1 MAPHRRPLHVLLI
14 NPPYQTITSNIGVGH
29 QTPLG
34 LLCVGGALLDAGH
47 RVTLLDAEARH
58 LGDPAIVQRVR
69 EVAAQVVMI
78 GHAGS
83 TPAHPTCV
91 RLLNAIKAARPEAV
105 TVYGGVWPT
114 YHDERVLIEHPCV
127 DVVVRGEGEAT
138 AVGLVNALAE
148 RGADADDLPLRGV
161 AGTTFRD
168 WLGEV
173 VRNPDRPPIERLDD
187 YRIGWELIEDWRLY
201 RCFGLG
207 RAAIIQF
214 SRGCPHRCTY
224 CGQHGFWVQWRH
236 RDPAQLVDEIERLH
250 RQHGVRFITL
260 ADENP
265 TTLKHVWRDLLERI
279 IEKNLDVHFF
289 ATIRATDLVRDA
301 DIMHLYRDAGILY
314 VLMGIESTDDA
325 VLREVRK
332 KSNGRVDFRACQLLR
347 EHRIY
352 SVIGYITGLG
362 GERWRDFARAGRV
375 LAAYDGDFLNAMYVT
390 PHSWTP
396 YAMAQADRAVV
407 EPDQARW
414 DYRHQ
419 VLATDRMRPWEVFT
433 AVKLVELW
441 FHLRPRR
448 LWRMAFRSRL
458 SLGQTLWTT
467 LHVGGV
473 WVAEIADYLARPRGR
488 TARGRPLRETLGRP
502 PATEQPGVPITL
514 SAGRR
519 RSRDRARPARIVA

>member
-1 MAPHRRPLHVLLI
+1 MAPHRRPLNVLLI
-14 NPPYQTITSNIGVGH
+14 NPPYQTITSNVGVGH

-47 RVTLLDAEARH
+47 RVSLIDAEARH
-58 LGDPAIVQRVR
+58 WRDRQVVERVL
-69 EVAAQVVMI
+69 EVGAEVVMI

-83 TPAHPTCV
+83 TPAHPICV
-91 RLLNAIKAARPEAV
+91 RLLDAIKAACPEVV

-114 YHDERVLIEHPCV
+114 YHDERALDEHPCV

-138 AVGLVNALAE
+138 AVALADALAE
-148 RGADADDLPLRGV
+148 RGARVDDLPLHGV

-168 WLGEV
+168 GLGEA

-187 YRIGWELIEDWRLY
+187 YRVGWELIEDWRLY

-207 RAAIIQF
+207 RAAIMQF
-214 SRGCPHRCTY
+214 SRGCPHACTY
-224 CGQHGFWVQWRH
+224 CGQHRFWVRWRH
-236 RDPAQLVDEIERLH
+236 RDPAAFVDEIERLH
-250 RQHGVRFITL
+250 REHGVRFITL

-265 TTLKHVWRDLLERI
+265 TTLRHVWQDLLERI
-279 IEKNLDVHFF
+279 AERELDVHFF

-301 DIMHLYRDAGILY
+301 DIMPLYRDAGILY

-332 KSNGRVDFRACQLLR
+332 KSNSRVDFRACRLLR
-347 EHRIY
+347 EHGIY

-419 VLATDRMRPWEVFT
+419 VLATDRMRPWEVFA
-433 AVKLVELW
+433 AVKLLELW

-458 SLGQTLWTT
+458 SLGQVLWTT

-473 WVAEIADYLARPRGR
+473 WLAEIADYVARPGRR
-488 TARGRPLRETLGRP
+488 TARGRPLRELIGE
-502 PATEQPGVPITL
+502 PAGLADPGVPVTVTARRPR
-514 SAGRR
+514 SWRR
-519 RSRDRARPARIVA
+519 RERAAPAA